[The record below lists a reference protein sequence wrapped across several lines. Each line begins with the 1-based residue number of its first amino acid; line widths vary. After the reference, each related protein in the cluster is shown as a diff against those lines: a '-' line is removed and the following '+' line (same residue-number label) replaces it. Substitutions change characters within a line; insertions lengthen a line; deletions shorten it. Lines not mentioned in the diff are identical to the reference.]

1 MRKGYPSDIKREQF
15 EAIRP
20 LLESAR
26 RKT

>member
-15 EAIRP
+15 EVIRP

-26 RKT
+26 RK